1 MTNQPMAV
9 ILAAGEGSRMRP
21 LTATRPK
28 VMLPVAGKPMLEHL
42 VIECREAGVSDF
54 ILVVGYREEQVRDR
68 FGDGT
73 TWGIR
78 IRYVS
83 QRRPAGTADAL
94 RQASPLLAGPFLL
107 LNGDILMRADDIAPL
122 YRAGTTMLSLVELAD
137 VSDKGV
143 VELVG
148 ERIVRLHEK
157 SANPPTHLA
166 NAGAYYFTP
175 DVFPALQG
183 TQRSPRGEFEI
194 TDTIQAMID
203 AGVPVGFR
211 FVTTWRELGYPWDLL
226 SANEQLMIDL
236 ESKNHGVV
244 EAGAVIKGAVVI
256 GKGSIIHSG
265 SYIVG
270 PVIIGQDCDVG
281 PNCFIRPATTIGDRC
296 HVGTGVEIK
305 NSIIMGGTFVPHLSY
320 VGDSVIGENCN
331 LGAGTQIAN
340 LRLDNANIRVNGRDT
355 GRLKLGAIIG
365 DGVSTGINS
374 SINPGTIIGSGAVI
388 GPGALASGLIAAGA
402 RVF

>member
-42 VIECREAGVSDF
+42 IIQCREAGVSDF
-54 ILVVGYREEQVRDR
+54 ILVVGYREEQVRDH

-73 TWGIR
+73 KWGIR

-122 YRAGTTMLSLVELAD
+122 FRAETTMLSLVELAD

-143 VELVG
+143 VELYG
-148 ERIVRLHEK
+148 EHIVRLHEK

-175 DVFPALQG
+175 EVFQALEGMQL
-183 TQRSPRGEFEI
+183 SPRGEFEI

-203 AGVPVGFR
+203 AGLPVGFR

-281 PNCFIRPATTIGDRC
+281 PTASSVQPQQSVTAATSAPVSKSRIPSSWAGLLFLTCPMSATASSARIATWAPGLRSPTCGWTTPTSESTAATPAG
-296 HVGTGVEIK
+296 
-305 NSIIMGGTFVPHLSY
+305 
-320 VGDSVIGENCN
+320 
-331 LGAGTQIAN
+331 
-340 LRLDNANIRVNGRDT
+340 
-355 GRLKLGAIIG
+355 
-365 DGVSTGINS
+365 
-374 SINPGTIIGSGAVI
+374 
-388 GPGALASGLIAAGA
+388 
-402 RVF
+402 